1 MWHLKMTNDTD
12 DWVTVGSF
20 ENVTAAAQRIIE
32 ASERYPVSA
41 IFFGLL
47 TGTKTGNE
55 QEAFPLLEYTGR
67 KRRYVVKRV
76 QH

>member
-1 MWHLKMTNDTD
+1 MWHLKMTNDRD

-20 ENVTAAAQRIIE
+20 ENVTAAARRIIE
-32 ASERYPVSA
+32 LEGYPVSA
-41 IFFGLL
+41 IFFELL
-47 TGTKTGNE
+47 TGAETGNE
-55 QEAFPLLEYTGR
+55 LEAFPLLEYTGR